1 MRHAAPASFLSPFL
15 ALAAAGL
22 LAGCPDR
29 SISEVDPVQGRVE
42 AKDIPIKINRKV
54 DILFLIDNS
63 PSMADKQQNLADN
76 FPKFIDVLDSIQGGR
91 PDVHVAVVTSDLG
104 SKGALDA
111 MPGPPVGQLNNGR
124 CADVGDAGVMKM
136 PAGVTINPGS
146 VFLADE
152 LNMDG
157 SRVGANFNGNM
168 AAAFARMATVGA
180 VGCGF
185 EQHLEAMK
193 QALQPAT
200 ATNRGFLRED
210 AFLAV
215 IFIADEDDSSMAHSS
230 LITADTG
237 MLGQLQSFR
246 STRFGI
252 TCDVNGRNTTEMN
265 VVGPKAKCHPADDS
279 AYLTKVAD
287 YVTFLRNLKAD
298 DPDRVIVAGI
308 MGPTE
313 PVAVEL
319 RVPKGET
326 KETQALAHSCT
337 YIGGDGKP
345 EVADPAIRLRFFL
358 DQFPNRST
366 FAPICQ
372 RDLSGGLQQI
382 GELLKTVI
390 GDPCIEG
397 QLADFDPDPN
407 REVYDCQVSSVTN
420 RNKPTQSEDVLPACM
435 PDSGAAANKPCWRIT
450 TDAALC
456 TKNQHLVL
464 RIEGQDT
471 LPSDSHVI
479 ANCVTEVTNG

>member
-1 MRHAAPASFLSPFL
+1 MRHAALASTVL
-15 ALAAAGL
+15 LAAAGVL
-22 LAGCPDR
+22 TGCPDR
-29 SISEVDPVQGRVE
+29 SISEINPLQGRVE

-63 PSMADKQQNLADN
+63 PSMADKQKNLADN

-91 PDVHVAVVTSDLG
+91 PDVHIAVVTSDMG
-104 SKGALDA
+104 SNGSLDP
-111 MPGPPVGQLNNGR
+111 MPGPAVGQLNNGR
-124 CADVGDAGVMKM
+124 CAGFGDAGVMKM
-136 PAGVTINPGS
+136 PAGVTTTPGN

-157 SRVGANFNGNM
+157 SRVGPNFNGSM
-168 AAAFARMATVGA
+168 SDAFARMATVGA
-180 VGCGF
+180 AGCGF

-193 QALQPAT
+193 QALEPVT
-200 ATNRGFLRED
+200 ASNRGFLRSE

-215 IFIADEDDSSMAHSS
+215 IFIADEDDCSMEHSS
-230 LITADTG
+230 LISADTG
-237 MLGQLQSFR
+237 MLGPLQSFR
-246 STRFGI
+246 CTRYGI
-252 TCDVNGRNTTEMN
+252 TCDTSGGDADAMN
-265 VVGPKAKCHPADDS
+265 RVGVKAKCHPNEES
-279 AYLTKVAD
+279 PYLTKIAD
-287 YVTFLRNLKAD
+287 YVTFLKNLKPD

-313 PVAVEL
+313 PVATEM
-319 RVPKGET
+319 RVPKGESVAVP
-326 KETQALAHSCT
+326 ALAHSCT
-337 YIGGDGKP
+337 YVGGDGMP

-397 QLADFDPDPN
+397 QLADADPTTPGPQ
-407 REVYDCQVSSVTN
+407 YDCQVSSVTN
-420 RNKPTQSEDVLPACM
+420 RNKATQMETVLSKCE
-435 PDSGAAANKPCWRIT
+435 PDSGAAANKPCWRIA
-450 TDAALC
+450 TDDVLC
-456 TKNQHLVL
+456 KKNDHLVL

-471 LPSDSHVI
+471 LPPDTHVV
-479 ANCVTEVTNG
+479 ANCVTEVTSN